1 VTLDPFR
8 SRQVP
13 EVAGR
18 FQRERD
24 RQQRQADLMWLG
36 VMAAMFSDHELRLLD
51 DLGCLSQ
58 HDRDL
63 LRQAGRYTPERS
75 AAAASKAP
83 VPVVAHKP
91 DTLADPVD
99 GEGSD
104 LD

>member
-1 VTLDPFR
+1 MTLDPFR

-18 FQRERD
+18 FQGERD

-51 DLGCLSQ
+51 DLGFLSQ

-63 LRQAGRYTPERS
+63 LRQAGRYTPEG
-75 AAAASKAP
+75 AAAPVTPAP
-83 VPVVAHKP
+83 LVPHKP